1 MGCAVCVDTAT
12 GDTLTWGCEKV
23 WVTGFSRESTRT
35 CQSGRARWVTLLPDS
50 LAGILSAKAGAFPSP
65 NTPALNEATTSPSPG
80 LGPASLIGQCQ
91 AGAAPPQLSSLP
103 PRGAD
108 TGGRPRGKATS
119 CPQAPGFSTSECR
132 AGLTSWRMSSSLG
145 MMESSRVSSLQR
157 QGRGSGPAEAT
168 GSGRTGILVSRAPP
182 GPRGWVHRDSV
193 TGQELLWEREA
204 GGAHLFWIRAMTWE

>member
-91 AGAAPPQLSSLP
+91 AGAAPPPTL
-103 PRGAD
+103 
-108 TGGRPRGKATS
+108 
-119 CPQAPGFSTSECR
+119 FSTSQRGRHRRE
-132 AGLTSWRMSSSLG
+132 AQGEGYILSPG
-145 MMESSRVSSLQR
+145 SRVLHLR
-157 QGRGSGPAEAT
+157 VR
-168 GSGRTGILVSRAPP
+168 GRTHQLEDVFVP
-182 GPRGWVHRDSV
+182 GHDGELQSIIATE
-193 TGQELLWEREA
+193 TGQGVRP
-204 GGAHLFWIRAMTWE
+204 G